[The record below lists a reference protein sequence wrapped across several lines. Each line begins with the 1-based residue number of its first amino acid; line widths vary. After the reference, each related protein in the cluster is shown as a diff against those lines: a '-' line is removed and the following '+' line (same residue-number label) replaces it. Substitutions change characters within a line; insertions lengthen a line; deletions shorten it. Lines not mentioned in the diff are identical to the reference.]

1 MKAGVVQEL
10 LGITR
15 PTLLKKANEVTINKT
30 KAGDHIFNWADVAQI
45 YQKMNAPKLKNTSIA
60 ICQNKGGVGKTTS
73 TINLGYLF
81 SCVGKTLLI
90 DMDGQ
95 ANLSQVFNVYNSDLV
110 IKDILDDPK
119 KIIDVITPISE
130 NLHIIPNNMAFD
142 HWKINSNTK
151 RNVQYFLQRALKP
164 IKQDYDFILIDCPPS
179 IDLAFELALNASD
192 YALILLDGHQF
203 SLDGLHNITNKI
215 DKIIEEDNQMTGLLN
230 LKILGLA
237 FTRYRDTVITNQV
250 ISKTK
255 FINEEN
261 DDPIHIFETKI
272 RENVS
277 IPESQTLKKPVF
289 LHDEGCHGSFDYF
302 KLWTEVLRKING

>member
-15 PTLLKKANEVTINKT
+15 PTLLKKANEVTISKT
-30 KAGDHIFNWADVAQI
+30 KAGDHIFAWTDVAQM
-45 YQKMNAPKLKNTSIA
+45 YQKMNAPRLKNTSIA

-302 KLWTEVLRKING
+302 KLWAEVLRKING